1 MTVLLW
7 IRSYAQKHQVFV
19 PIELQK
25 AWTLLR
31 WINGITGPAW
41 LLETNEWPIQPETL
55 SREET
60 FATIS
65 HETKV
70 TIDLTRFSS
79 YVRLRNVVTT
89 VLS

>member
-7 IRSYAQKHQVFV
+7 IRSYAQKHQLFV
-19 PIELQK
+19 ANRVAESVDSSTVDQ
-25 AWTLLR
+25 
-31 WINGITGPAW
+31 
-41 LLETNEWPIQPETL
+41 WPIQPETL
-55 SREET
+55 SRTEET
-60 FATIS
+60 FAIIS
-65 HETKV
+65 DETKV